1 MALSYGTIELEFLPK
16 GWRLPLWKWAKYP
29 AALATFLSYGVLRV
43 QTGWPL
49 LVPTLEQPLWEG
61 FWAKIDR
68 FPPISTHAPM
78 TERRCPASPPSRP
91 LDWDVLLTGRQL
103 PSPWMETPSSLLQ
116 YWPTREKNS
125 ILILFQWIMKQFILY
140 YLDNKPPHEQD
151 SNVSCLRGKKDL
163 LVGKYWERKAD
174 KDQFQL
180 QLLPGAG
187 EQASVVFWGP
197 GKAKNCECLS
207 LLVGVKVKT
216 ATNNFLFLFA

>member
-1 MALSYGTIELEFLPK
+1 MALT
-16 GWRLPLWKWAKYP
+16 
-29 AALATFLSYGVLRV
+29 TFLFLGVLRV
-43 QTGWPL
+43 TAQTGWPL
-49 LVPTLEQPLWEG
+49 LGPTLEQPLWEA
-61 FWAKIDR
+61 FWAKID
-68 FPPISTHAPM
+68 FPRLAHM
-78 TERRCPASPPSRP
+78 PPWQRGGDRQPPEQSRRP
-91 LDWDVLLTGRQL
+91 LDWGMLLTGRQL
-103 PSPWMETPSSLLQ
+103 PSPQMENTSFPSSILIC
-116 YWPTREKNS
+116 RGKNS
-125 ILILFQWIMKQFILY
+125 ILILSQWIMKQFILY

-207 LLVGVKVKT
+207 LLVGVKVET

>member
-1 MALSYGTIELEFLPK
+1 MPPWQRGGAPPDPPK
-16 GWRLPLWKWAKYP
+16 KEAPGLRCAPYRQA
-29 AALATFLSYGVLRV
+29 AAL
-43 QTGWPL
+43 
-49 LVPTLEQPLWEG
+49 
-61 FWAKIDR
+61 
-68 FPPISTHAPM
+68 
-78 TERRCPASPPSRP
+78 PS
-91 LDWDVLLTGRQL
+91 DGNTVL
-103 PSPWMETPSSLLQ
+103 PSSILTHK
-116 YWPTREKNS
+116 RKKNS

-207 LLVGVKVKT
+207 LLVGVKVET